1 MTKSARMADI
11 VLTPY
16 LAVHDGAAAIDFYQR
31 AFGAEETGHRFT
43 DEDGR
48 IGHAELG
55 IGGATIFLSDE
66 YPDYHALSPKT
77 LGGSAVMLHIQVAD
91 ADAVAARLVE
101 AGAETLRE
109 VADQGDG
116 HRRGVFLD
124 PFGYRWMVGQAVES
138 D

>member
-1 MTKSARMADI
+1 MVDV

-16 LAVHDGAAAIDFYQR
+16 LTVHDGAAAIDFYQR
-31 AFGAEETGHRFT
+31 AFGAEETGHRFA
-43 DEDGR
+43 DENGK
-48 IGHAELG
+48 IGHAELA

-91 ADAVAARLVE
+91 ANAVATRLVE
-101 AGAETLRE
+101 AGAQTLRE
-109 VADQGDG
+109 VADQGEG